1 MTTSAAGTMLNK
13 GVFLALLVLG
23 IVLLVL
29 GVIESDS
36 VSSSFSRLFTGE
48 PTDKAIW
55 LLIGGGLAAAVGL
68 GGITLRSRT

>member
-1 MTTSAAGTMLNK
+1 MTTTSAGTMLNK
-13 GVFLALLVLG
+13 SVFFGLLVLG
-23 IVLLVL
+23 VVLLVL

-55 LLIGGGLAAAVGL
+55 LLIGGGLAAAAGL
-68 GGITLRSRT
+68 GGLTLRSRT

>member
-1 MTTSAAGTMLNK
+1 MTTSAAGMTLNR

-23 IVLLVL
+23 VVLLVL

-55 LLIGGGLAAAVGL
+55 YLIGGGLAAVAGL
-68 GGITLRSRT
+68 GGLTIRSK

>member
-1 MTTSAAGTMLNK
+1 MSTTAAGATLNK
-13 GVFLALLVLG
+13 GVFLVLLVLG
-23 IVLLVL
+23 IVLVVL

-55 LLIGGGLAAAVGL
+55 FLILGGLAAVTGL
-68 GGITLRSRT
+68 GGLALRSK